1 MHSDDFFASGDVLA
15 KVARVFA
22 QSDVDGV
29 YGDLQYVSATATD
42 RVIRHWQSGDYCA
55 SKLGRGWMPPHPTLY
70 LRRGVFDRWG
80 LYDTSYRIAADY
92 DAMLRW
98 LAHGKITLAYIPEV
112 LVKMRIGGE
121 SNRSVGRI
129 VSKSLEDYRALRSNR
144 VGGIGTL
151 IRKNTSKI
159 SHFRL
164 RERRSQ

>member
-1 MHSDDFFASGDVLA
+1 
-15 KVARVFA
+15 
-22 QSDVDGV
+22 
-29 YGDLQYVSATATD
+29 
-42 RVIRHWQSGDYCA
+42 
-55 SKLGRGWMPPHPTLY
+55 MPPHPTLY
-70 LRRGVFDRWG
+70 LRREVFDRWG

-98 LAHGKITLAYIPEV
+98 LTHGRITLAYIPEV

-151 IRKNTSKI
+151 IRKNTNKI
-159 SHFRL
+159 SQFRL